1 MGHRMHEISTPRPVR
16 LTASTAPLIGA
27 LLIVDSLHFVFARIL
42 LPLVPPLTA
51 ALFVLAIGTA
61 EVGLF
66 SMLHRRIDLA
76 AFVRRRW
83 FFLSI
88 GFCVAASTA
97 LNYTAVAFIDP
108 GTASLLAK
116 AEIAFTLSIGIVWL
130 QDRLTRAQGAGALLA
145 LFGVGMITFQPGDY
159 LSPGA
164 LMVLGSAFL
173 YALHAAITKR
183 YGGQI
188 DFVDFF
194 FFRLLCTTA
203 FLLLFVVGRQALVW
217 PGASAWWVL
226 ILVGTIDVVVSR
238 TIYYVLLRR
247 LSVSLLSIVL
257 TLSPVATIGWSL
269 LLFTT
274 WPTPRQLLGGV
285 AVLLGV
291 CIVTIARS
299 ASDAE

>member
-1 MGHRMHEISTPRPVR
+1 MGHRMHEISTPRPAP
-16 LTASTAPLIGA
+16 LTASTAPLIGV
-27 LLIVDSLHFVFARIL
+27 LLIVDSLHFVFARLL
-42 LPLVPPLTA
+42 LPLLPPLTA

-66 SMLHRRIDLA
+66 GMLRRRIDLA
-76 AFVRRRW
+76 TFVRRRW

-116 AEIAFTLSIGIVWL
+116 AQIAFTLSIGIIWL
-130 QDRLTRAQGAGALLA
+130 RDRLTRTQGAGTLLA
-145 LFGVGMITFQPGDY
+145 LFGVAIISFQPGDY

-164 LMVLGSAFL
+164 LMVLASAFL

-203 FLLLFVVGRQALVW
+203 FLLLFVVSRQALVW
-217 PGASAWWVL
+217 PGANAWWVL
-226 ILVGTIDVVVSR
+226 LVGTIDVVVSR

-269 LLFTT
+269 LLFST
-274 WPTPRQLLGGV
+274 WPTPRQLLGGA

-291 CIVTIARS
+291 GIVTIARS
-299 ASDAE
+299 ASGAE

>member
-1 MGHRMHEISTPRPVR
+1 MR
-16 LTASTAPLIGA
+16 LSASAAPLIGA

-76 AFVRRRW
+76 AFVRQRW

-130 QDRLTRAQGAGALLA
+130 GDQLTRTQGAGALLA
-145 LFGVGMITFQPGDY
+145 LFGVAMITFQPGDY

-164 LMVLGSAFL
+164 MMVLGSAFL

-194 FFRLLCTTA
+194 FFRPALHHRLPAPVCRGPPGVGMAWRQCLVGAHPGRHDRCGRQPHDLLCPSA
-203 FLLLFVVGRQALVW
+203 PPLGEPALDRADPQPGRNDRL
-217 PGASAWWVL
+217 
-226 ILVGTIDVVVSR
+226 VVVV
-238 TIYYVLLRR
+238 VLDVAHPTAAPGRR
-247 LSVSLLSIVL
+247 
-257 TLSPVATIGWSL
+257 
-269 LLFTT
+269 
-274 WPTPRQLLGGV
+274 

-291 CIVTIARS
+291 GIVTIARS

>member
-1 MGHRMHEISTPRPVR
+1 MHEISPPRQVR
-16 LTASTAPLIGA
+16 LTASAAPLMGV
-27 LLIVDSLHFVFARIL
+27 LLLVDSLHFVFARIL

-51 ALFVLAIGTA
+51 ALFVLAIGPA

-66 SMLHRRIDLA
+66 SMFRRRINLA
-76 AFVRRRW
+76 VFVRRRW

-88 GFCVAASTA
+88 GLCVAASTA

-116 AEIAFTLSIGIVWL
+116 AEIAFTLSIGIIWL
-130 QDRLTRAQGAGALLA
+130 HDRLTLAQGAGALLA
-145 LFGVGMITFQPGDY
+145 LFGVAMITFQPGDY
-159 LSPGA
+159 LSAGA
-164 LMVLGSAFL
+164 LLVLGSALL
-173 YALHAAITKR
+173 YSLHAAITKR

-194 FFRLLCTTA
+194 FFRLLSTTA

-217 PGASAWWVL
+217 PSPNAWWAL

-238 TIYYVLLRR
+238 TVYYVLLRR

-257 TLSPVATIGWSL
+257 TLSPVATIGWSF
-269 LLFTT
+269 LLFST

-291 CIVTIARS
+291 GIVTIARS
-299 ASDAE
+299 HR